1 MSGEPATIEVSPA
14 PSATARRDA
23 GPQGRLRLGIVG
35 CGAIAESAHLPA
47 ALRSDRV
54 DVVALADANKARL
67 RYLQG
72 QFGLRVAAASDYREL
87 FDQVAAVV
95 IALPNSLHAP
105 VALQFLRRGIHV
117 LCEKPL
123 APTSGECGELC
134 EAARSNHVVLAVGYV
149 TRFFPSTELTRTL
162 LEEGL
167 LGQLTSFDYEAGT
180 ARGWETIS
188 GYNLIRSSAGGG
200 VLVVSGSHFMDRL
213 LYLFGQP
220 DVIRYEDDSRGGV
233 EANCRII
240 VTCQVQGRS
249 LPGEITFSRT
259 HTLANRLRICGE
271 NGLLEVREGEARVV
285 TFRPRRGGREHQIS
299 GGPAAK
305 DGDYFRMQLEDFVD
319 AIQSSTEPRV
329 NGEQGSRS
337 VALMEHCYGMATRI
351 QEPWVDAT
359 LPRLWTGAL
368 RSDQP

>member
-23 GPQGRLRLGIVG
+23 GSRGRLPWACAG
-35 CGAIAESAHLPA
+35 CGAIPESAHLPA
-47 ALRSDRV
+47 APRSDRV

-95 IALPNSLHAP
+95 IALPSSLRAT

-180 ARGWETIS
+180 ARRRGANSRYKFIRPS
-188 GYNLIRSSAGGG
+188 GRGGG
-200 VLVVSGSHFMDRL
+200 
-213 LYLFGQP
+213 
-220 DVIRYEDDSRGGV
+220 
-233 EANCRII
+233 
-240 VTCQVQGRS
+240 
-249 LPGEITFSRT
+249 
-259 HTLANRLRICGE
+259 LA
-271 NGLLEVREGEARVV
+271 V
-285 TFRPRRGGREHQIS
+285 H
-299 GGPAAK
+299 
-305 DGDYFRMQLEDFVD
+305 
-319 AIQSSTEPRV
+319 
-329 NGEQGSRS
+329 
-337 VALMEHCYGMATRI
+337 
-351 QEPWVDAT
+351 
-359 LPRLWTGAL
+359 
-368 RSDQP
+368 